1 MSARQQQKLLWLLET
16 IDNNGPIT
24 LKEIKDKWE
33 YSELFDG
40 KSLATRT
47 FHDNLDDIFDLYGVC
62 IKCNGFNEY
71 YIDDEESNR
80 TSRWIID
87 SLAISTAI
95 NQAKELKDRIM
106 LEDVPS
112 GRKWL
117 TLLLKALKSGC
128 RAEITHKSFRK
139 DEPTTRIMEPYF
151 LQVHFK
157 RWYLYARNC
166 ADGKILTLSLDRICD
181 INLLGETFRYPA
193 GFSPDDFLSM
203 GYGASIYDDIKPE
216 TIRVKATAYASNF
229 LRSLPLHS
237 SQVEVES
244 NNEYSVFE
252 YCLPPVNEFFYD
264 ILHRGE
270 SVEIIYPE
278 SVRKKFV
285 EIVGKLADRYK
296 E

>member
-166 ADGKILTLSLDRICD
+166 ADGKILT
-181 INLLGETFRYPA
+181 
-193 GFSPDDFLSM
+193 
-203 GYGASIYDDIKPE
+203 
-216 TIRVKATAYASNF
+216 
-229 LRSLPLHS
+229 
-237 SQVEVES
+237 
-244 NNEYSVFE
+244 
-252 YCLPPVNEFFYD
+252 
-264 ILHRGE
+264 
-270 SVEIIYPE
+270 
-278 SVRKKFV
+278 
-285 EIVGKLADRYK
+285 
-296 E
+296 